1 MSSKKNLGNSKDEP
15 IDIAAMEDTQ
25 DHLKTIGHDKASAIL
40 VDDLPCE
47 ESNNHHLGESKELDP
62 KKDKD
67 GEQLDS
73 LANNVAVKEEPVKK
87 TTDNKNSDSSAN
99 NVAVKKEP
107 GDVAVK
113 KELGDVAV
121 KKEPGALTVGKNSVK
136 IETME
141 NTKSNKIK
149 RQKTCDGKQP
159 TQPRTINLAR
169 SGLVCSVR
177 TYAKKHKLTYK
188 KVNERDTFQKLLPE
202 IVMFATQVPGWKWN
216 CIDQLQLN
224 DYNSEVASDL
234 CVVIYEYLTWKEQE
248 NLSRDTLEQASE
260 QKDKGNSSEDIMKQ
274 AYNAGKMEPWQK
286 LLPVVCC
293 GILFLWHTKR
303 KCFYKEHLTYLC
315 GNSDR
320 VDNLIQVLKV
330 LQNPIQNEEGFKYV
344 SDGKELIKNTFI
356 YTKKV
361 NHNKTVYGF
370 GPIVR
375 KLITDSTKDIFDN
388 ETEYFG
394 LSTLPY
400 GSRDYVKILREL
412 SYFLK
417 LLDGKRYNSLI
428 DEDSETGTPA
438 KFDLTVVET
447 DDQFKSPD
455 SIEEL
460 LLNNSDP
467 NGENIDNDT
476 SKMHDP
482 EQEGNINGSLN
493 MNVPNREENTEVE
506 LNMFN
511 SNSMSDDDDGDYEV
525 ITTDQSH
532 MSNDDGE
539 ENKELIFEL

>member
-1 MSSKKNLGNSKDEP
+1 MSSKNNSGNSKDEP
-15 IDIAAMEDTQ
+15 IDIAAMEDTENR
-25 DHLKTIGHDKASAIL
+25 LKAIGHDPASAIL

-73 LANNVAVKEEPVKK
+73 SADNVAVKEEPVKK

-99 NVAVKKEP
+99 NVDVKKEP

-113 KELGDVAV
+113 KEPGEVAV
-121 KKEPGALTVGKNSVK
+121 KEEPGALTVGKNSVK

-149 RQKTCDGKQP
+149 RQKTDDGKQP
-159 TQPRTINLAR
+159 LQPRTINLAR
-169 SGLVCSVR
+169 SGTVCSVQA
-177 TYAKKHKLTYK
+177 YAKKHKLTYK

-202 IVMFATQVPGWKWN
+202 IVMFGTQVPGWKWN

-224 DYNSEVASDL
+224 DYNTKVASDL
-234 CVVIYEYLTWKEQE
+234 CMVIYEYLTWKEQE

-260 QKDKGNSSEDIMKQ
+260 QKDKGNSSADMLKQ
-274 AYNAGKMEPWQK
+274 AYIAGTVEPWQK

-293 GILFLWHTKR
+293 GIIFLWHVKR

-330 LQNPIQNEEGFKYV
+330 LQKPIQNEEGFKYV
-344 SDGKELIKNTFI
+344 PDGKDTIGNTFI
-356 YTKKV
+356 NTFKV

-370 GPIVR
+370 GPVVR
-375 KLITDSTKDIFDN
+375 KLITNSTRDVFDN

-400 GSRDYVKILREL
+400 ASRDYVKILRKL

-428 DEDSETGTPA
+428 DEDSETGTPD
-438 KFDLTVVET
+438 KHGLTVVET

-455 SIEEL
+455 SIEDL
-460 LLNNSDP
+460 LLNIADP
-467 NGENIDNDT
+467 NGENIANDS

-482 EQEGNINGSLN
+482 EQEGNIDSLN
-493 MNVPNREENTEVE
+493 MNVPNHEENTEVE

-511 SNSMSDDDDGDYEV
+511 SNSMSDDDDGDYELV
-525 ITTDQSH
+525 TTDQSH
-532 MSNDDGE
+532 TSNDDGE
-539 ENKELIFEL
+539 ENKDLIYEL